1 MEQVA
6 RALEAP
12 ASELTVIHKGKK
24 LEDGDDLPDVGK
36 GRGKLS
42 LLVLRSK
49 PLTADPATAT
59 NNSTA
64 QNDVQLC
71 PWVWQY
77 LGPFLPT
84 PLQGFVAWGDRAF
97 RRNVLRR
104 REATVTRRGEG
115 VVVTQGIEYDV
126 EVDFNASEGRADP
139 EVLVEWSVTRG
150 CGDLTEEEEATF
162 KGTSVRCCAVTR
174 KRFWQDTPHPT
185 RALSPLAP
193 SLYDTRNATIHSHRR
208 VPFWLLVRLY
218 CFFVSPPSLYSFY
231 YFLRSFAHDDARC
244 RASPDEEQTALERLQ
259 RCCHMRADRRRWDPI

>member
-1 MEQVA
+1 M
-6 RALEAP
+6 
-12 ASELTVIHKGKK
+12 
-24 LEDGDDLPDVGK
+24 
-36 GRGKLS
+36 
-42 LLVLRSK
+42 VLRSK
-49 PLTADPATAT
+49 PLADPATAT

-115 VVVTQGIEYDV
+115 VVVTHGLEYDV

-162 KGTSVRCCAVTR
+162 KGTCTPYVSVRCYAVTR
-174 KRFWQDTPHPT
+174 KRFRQDTPHPT
-185 RALSPLAP
+185 PHTRVFSLSPVAP
-193 SLYDTRNATIHSHRR
+193 SLYDTHNATIHSHRR
-208 VPFWLLVRLY
+208 VPFWLLVRTS
-218 CFFVSPPSLYSFY
+218 CFFVSPPPLFSFFLFLSLSI
-231 YFLRSFAHDDARC
+231 LAHDDARC
-244 RASPDEEQTALERLQ
+244 RASPDEEQAALERLQ
-259 RCCHMRADRRRWDPI
+259 RCCHVRADRRRWDPI

>member
-24 LEDGDDLPDVGK
+24 LEDGDHLPDVGK
-36 GRGKLS
+36 GKGKLS
-42 LLVLRSK
+42 LMVLRSK
-49 PLTADPATAT
+49 PLADPATAT

-115 VVVTQGIEYDV
+115 VVVTHGLEYDV

-162 KGTSVRCCAVTR
+162 KGTCTPYVSVRCYAVTR
-174 KRFWQDTPHPT
+174 KRFRQDTPHPT
-185 RALSPLAP
+185 PHTLVLSLLPRPLSTTHTTQP
-193 SLYDTRNATIHSHRR
+193 STHIAGCHE
-208 VPFWLLVRLY
+208 
-218 CFFVSPPSLYSFY
+218 
-231 YFLRSFAHDDARC
+231 LRS
-244 RASPDEEQTALERLQ
+244 ERIVSVLA
-259 RCCHMRADRRRWDPI
+259 CS